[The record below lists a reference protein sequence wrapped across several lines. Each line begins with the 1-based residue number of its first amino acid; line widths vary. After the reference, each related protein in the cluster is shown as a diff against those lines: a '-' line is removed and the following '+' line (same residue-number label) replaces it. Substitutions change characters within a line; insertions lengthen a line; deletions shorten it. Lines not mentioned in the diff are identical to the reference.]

1 MKKICVYIILIV
13 LIFLDFTGTSCF
25 ATEPQNNDVVVSP
38 VQEKPDIN
46 SVNISSNCILL
57 VEKESG
63 DILLEKNAYEK
74 MYPASTTKILTAI
87 LVLENCDL
95 NEIATVSAVS
105 VRSVPATY
113 ATSGLQI
120 R

>member
-1 MKKICVYIILIV
+1 MKKIYIYIILIV
-13 LIFLDFTGTSCF
+13 LILPVFFSTSCF
-25 ATEPQNNDVVVSP
+25 ASSPQNNIVRSSS
-38 VQEKPDIN
+38 EENPDIN
-46 SVNISSNCILL
+46 SVNITSNCVLL
-57 VEKESG
+57 VEKETG
-63 DILLEKNAYEK
+63 DILLERNAHEK

-95 NEIATVSAVS
+95 DEIATVSSVA

-113 ATSGLQI
+113 ATCGLQI